1 MSTVFKK
8 IIDKEIPAKIIYE
21 DDDVIAFADI
31 APVVKVH
38 VFVIP
43 KKEIR
48 NLDAV
53 TEEDILILGKLQVAI
68 SKIAKNLGLSEEG
81 YRVVT
86 NINDNGGQTVYHLHY
101 HILGGQKLG
110 VMG

>member
-1 MSTVFKK
+1 MQTVFKK

-21 DDDVIAFADI
+21 DDDVIAFEDI

-38 VFVIP
+38 VLVIP
-43 KKEIR
+43 KKEIK

-53 TEEDILILGKLQVAI
+53 TEEDLIILGKLQLAI
-68 SKIAKNLGLSEEG
+68 SKIAKNLGLSEDG

>member
-21 DDDVIAFADI
+21 DDDLIYIEDI
-31 APVVKVH
+31 ATVVKVH
-38 VFVIP
+38 VLVIP
-43 KKEIR
+43 KKEIK

-53 TEEDILILGKLQVAI
+53 TEEDLIILGKLQLAI
-68 SKIAKNLGLSEEG
+68 SKIAKNLGLSEDG

>member
-21 DDDVIAFADI
+21 DDDVIAFEDI
-31 APVVKVH
+31 APVVKVY
-38 VFVIP
+38 VLVIP
-43 KKEIR
+43 KKEIK

-53 TEEDILILGKLQVAI
+53 TEEDLIILGKLQLAI
-68 SKIAKNLGLSEEG
+68 SKIAKTLGLSEDG

>member
-21 DDDVIAFADI
+21 DVDVIDFEDI

-38 VFVIP
+38 VLVIP
-43 KKEIR
+43 KKEIK

-53 TEEDILILGKLQVAI
+53 TEEDLIILGKLQLAI
-68 SKIAKNLGLSEEG
+68 SKIAKNLGLSEDG

>member
-8 IIDKEIPAKIIYE
+8 IINKEIPAKIIYE
-21 DDDVIAFADI
+21 DDDVIAFEDI

-38 VFVIP
+38 VLVIP
-43 KKEIR
+43 KKEIKK
-48 NLDAV
+48 LDAV
-53 TEEDILILGKLQVAI
+53 TEEDLIIFGTLQLAI
-68 SKIAKNLGLSEEG
+68 SKSAKTLGRSEEG

>member
-8 IIDKEIPAKIIYE
+8 IINKEIPAKIIYE
-21 DDDVIAFADI
+21 DDDVIAFEDI

-38 VFVIP
+38 ILVIP
-43 KKEIR
+43 KKEIK

-53 TEEDILILGKLQVAI
+53 TEKDLIILGKLQLAI
-68 SKIAKNLGLSEEG
+68 SKIAKTLGLSEEG

>member
-1 MSTVFKK
+1 MV
-8 IIDKEIPAKIIYE
+8 DIPAKIIYE
-21 DDDVIAFADI
+21 DDDVIAFEDI

-38 VFVIP
+38 VLVIP
-43 KKEIR
+43 KKEIK

-53 TEEDILILGKLQVAI
+53 TEEDLIILGKLQLAI
-68 SKIAKNLGLSEEG
+68 SKIAKTLGLSEDG

>member
-1 MSTVFKK
+1 M
-8 IIDKEIPAKIIYE
+8 
-21 DDDVIAFADI
+21 IAFEDI

-38 VFVIP
+38 VLVIP
-43 KKEIR
+43 KKEIK

-53 TEEDILILGKLQVAI
+53 TEEDLIILGKLQLAI

>member
-21 DDDVIAFADI
+21 DDDVIAFEDI

-38 VFVIP
+38 VLVIP

>member
-21 DDDVIAFADI
+21 DDDEFAFEDI

-38 VFVIP
+38 VLVIP
-43 KKEIR
+43 KKEIK

-53 TEEDILILGKLQVAI
+53 TEEDLIILGKLQLAI
-68 SKIAKNLGLSEEG
+68 SKIAKNLGLSEDG

>member
-21 DDDVIAFADI
+21 DDDVRAFEDI

-38 VFVIP
+38 VLVIP

>member
-8 IIDKEIPAKIIYE
+8 IIAKEIPAKIIYE
-21 DDDVIAFADI
+21 DDDVIAFEDI

-38 VFVIP
+38 VLVIP
-43 KKEIR
+43 KKEIK

-53 TEEDILILGKLQVAI
+53 TEEDLIILGKLQLAI
-68 SKIAKNLGLSEEG
+68 SKIAKNLGLSEDG

>member
-21 DDDVIAFADI
+21 DDDVIAFEDI

-38 VFVIP
+38 VLVIP

-68 SKIAKNLGLSEEG
+68 SKIAKSLGLSDEG

>member
-21 DDDVIAFADI
+21 DDDVIAFEDI

-38 VFVIP
+38 VLVIP
-43 KKEIR
+43 KKEIK

-53 TEEDILILGKLQVAI
+53 TEEDLIILGKLQLAI
-68 SKIAKNLGLSEEG
+68 SKIAKNLGLSEDG

>member
-21 DDDVIAFADI
+21 GDDVIAFEDI

-38 VFVIP
+38 VLVIP
-43 KKEIR
+43 KKEIK

-53 TEEDILILGKLQVAI
+53 TEEDLIILGKLQLAI
-68 SKIAKNLGLSEEG
+68 SKIAKNLGLSEDG

>member
-21 DDDVIAFADI
+21 DDDVIAIEDI

-38 VFVIP
+38 VLVIP
-43 KKEIR
+43 KKEIK

-53 TEEDILILGKLQVAI
+53 TEEDLIILGKLQLAI
-68 SKIAKNLGLSEEG
+68 SKIAKNLGLSEDG

>member
-21 DDDVIAFADI
+21 DDDVIAFEDI

-38 VFVIP
+38 VLVIP
-43 KKEIR
+43 KKEIK

-53 TEEDILILGKLQVAI
+53 TEEDLIILGKLQLAI

>member
-21 DDDVIAFADI
+21 DDDVIAFEDI

-38 VFVIP
+38 VLVIP
-43 KKEIR
+43 KKEIK
-48 NLDAV
+48 NLDSV
-53 TEEDILILGKLQVAI
+53 TEEDLIILGKLQLAI
-68 SKIAKNLGLSEEG
+68 SKIAKNLGLSEDG

>member
-1 MSTVFKK
+1 M
-8 IIDKEIPAKIIYE
+8 
-21 DDDVIAFADI
+21 IAFEDI

-38 VFVIP
+38 VLVIP
-43 KKEIR
+43 KKEIK

-53 TEEDILILGKLQVAI
+53 TEEDLIILGKLQLAI
-68 SKIAKNLGLSEEG
+68 SKIAKTLGLSEDG

>member
-21 DDDVIAFADI
+21 DDDVIAFEDI

-38 VFVIP
+38 VLVIP
-43 KKEIR
+43 KKEIK

-53 TEEDILILGKLQVAI
+53 TEEDLIILGKLQLAI
-68 SKIAKNLGLSEEG
+68 SKIAKNLGLSEDG

-101 HILGGQKLG
+101 HIWGGQKLG

>member
-21 DDDVIAFADI
+21 DDDVIAFEDI

-38 VFVIP
+38 VLVIP
-43 KKEIR
+43 KKEIK

-53 TEEDILILGKLQVAI
+53 TEEDLIILGKLQLAI
-68 SKIAKNLGLSEEG
+68 SKIAKTLGLSEDG

>member
-21 DDDVIAFADI
+21 DDDVIAFEDI
-31 APVVKVH
+31 SPVVKVH
-38 VFVIP
+38 VLVIP

-53 TEEDILILGKLQVAI
+53 TEEDLIILGKLQLAI
-68 SKIAKNLGLSEEG
+68 SKIAKNLGLSEDG

>member
-21 DDDVIAFADI
+21 DDDVIAFEDI

-38 VFVIP
+38 VLVIP
-43 KKEIR
+43 KKEIK

-53 TEEDILILGKLQVAI
+53 TEEDLIILVKLQLAI
-68 SKIAKNLGLSEEG
+68 SKIAKTLGLSEDG